1 MKALILAAGY
11 ATRLYPL
18 TLDKAKPLLS
28 VAGRPAIE
36 HIIERIEEIEEV
48 NEVLIVT
55 NDKFFE
61 QFEQWRRQFTTK
73 KPLRVLNDRSLSEV
87 DRLGAIGDMDFAI
100 KEAGVKDDLLVIA
113 GDNLFELGLRE
124 FIDFARGKMPASSIG
139 LYKLKD
145 IEAVKRYSEVFLD
158 KDSKIIKFEE
168 KPEKPSST
176 LVAKCIYFFPQAKL
190 SLISEYLA
198 SGASHDAPG
207 HYIGW
212 LCKKDAV
219 YGFTFYGRWYDIGNH
234 EIYKK
239 ADKDFDLE
247 RRKMNG

>member
-18 TLDKAKPLLS
+18 TLDKAKPLLP

-36 HIIERIEEIEEV
+36 HIIERIEEIDEV
-48 NEVLIVT
+48 NEILVVT
-55 NDKFFE
+55 NDKFFK
-61 QFEQWRRQFTTK
+61 QFEDWRRNFSTK
-73 KPLRVLNDRSLSEV
+73 KPLKVLNDKSLSEA

-100 KEAGVKDDLLVIA
+100 KEAVKEDLLVIA
-113 GDNLFELGLRE
+113 GDNLFEHGLRK
-124 FIDFARGKMPASSIG
+124 FVDFAKEKIPASSIG
-139 LYKLKD
+139 LYNLKD
-145 IEAVKRYSEVFLD
+145 REAVKKYSEVSLD
-158 KDSKIIKFEE
+158 KNSQIIKFEE
-168 KPEKPSST
+168 KPQNPTSN

-190 SLISEYLA
+190 NLISEYIA
-198 SGASHDAPG
+198 SGASRDAPG

-212 LCKKDAV
+212 LCKKDVV
-219 YGFTFYGRWYDIGNH
+219 YGFTFYGRWYDIGDQ